1 MWLLAPLAT
10 LSLVTSQ
17 TWESGTE
24 LSKASL
30 SNVML
35 SGVVTTV
42 RPAAVCPP
50 HQATCANGECIDRT
64 AICDGDIDCS
74 DGSDESS
81 CRKWTCTGKFILQ
94 FPIAGDNSLCEPN
107 EYQCANKKCVLKTWR
122 CDGDDDCGDG
132 SDETECTP
140 NPPGSPCRYY
150 EWECA
155 SRDQCIPRAFQ
166 CDGENDCQDNS
177 DEFGCS
183 KLESQLII
191 SLCSRCRI
199 SHHCGVS
206 PSPDHSR
213 PELHLHNQLH
223 GHGSSH
229 PAGGLETQLGPRA
242 REVQPDQQ
250 SAGGEQIIRGAELSR
265 GQPAGPRRVLLR
277 GHQQYGLLLC
287 WLGRLRSARPG
298 RHSGGEA
305 GGRDVHWRTLQQC
318 SLQPRAVL
326 TVLLLRPC

>member
-1 MWLLAPLAT
+1 MTETSTALTAP
-10 LSLVTSQ
+10 TSPPVV
-17 TWESGTE
+17 SG
-24 LSKASL
+24 
-30 SNVML
+30 
-35 SGVVTTV
+35 
-42 RPAAVCPP
+42 PY
-50 HQATCANGECIDRT
+50 
-64 AICDGDIDCS
+64 
-74 DGSDESS
+74 
-81 CRKWTCTGKFILQ
+81 TGKFILQ
-94 FPIAGDNSLCEPN
+94 FPTAGDNSLCEPN

-229 PAGGLETQLGPRA
+229 PAGGLETQLGPR
-242 REVQPDQQ
+242 P
-250 SAGGEQIIRGAELSR
+250 
-265 GQPAGPRRVLLR
+265 
-277 GHQQYGLLLC
+277 
-287 WLGRLRSARPG
+287 
-298 RHSGGEA
+298 
-305 GGRDVHWRTLQQC
+305 
-318 SLQPRAVL
+318 
-326 TVLLLRPC
+326 